1 MKKCHTLLQVADVVR
16 MAMNSNAPLLSAR
29 ALQVCASFADERWVV
44 SVLLLLK
51 MMLMLMLMMMLV
63 ILLAPQTAS
72 HQCRAVSGG
81 RGISKEH
88 IVPLLSIA
96 VQRTGAEHQPPVRIM
111 AIQVGDGVM
120 MVVAEDLT

>member
-1 MKKCHTLLQVADVVR
+1 M
-16 MAMNSNAPLLSAR
+16 
-29 ALQVCASFADERWVV
+29 
-44 SVLLLLK
+44 LLLLK
-51 MMLMLMLMMMLV
+51 MMLMLMLMLMMLV